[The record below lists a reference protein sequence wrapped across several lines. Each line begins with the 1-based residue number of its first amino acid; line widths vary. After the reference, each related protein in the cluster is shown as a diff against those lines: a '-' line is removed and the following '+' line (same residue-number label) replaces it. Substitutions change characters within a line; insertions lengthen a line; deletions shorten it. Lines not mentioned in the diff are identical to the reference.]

1 MDAKDGVVEASRWNQ
16 GKNKGL
22 RASEADNRRI
32 APDLR
37 NTRYAS
43 AAPCMG
49 Q

>member
-16 GKNKGL
+16 GKTKGL

-37 NTRYAS
+37 NHPLCFRRALL
-43 AAPCMG
+43 G